1 MKYVLNKCF
10 GGFNVNETIL
20 KELGYKYNYEVNP
33 DDERLIKLIEER
45 GVESVQGRFSMLKVV
60 EIPDEATDWIK
71 TDYDGIEQII
81 YVLNGKLN
89 FI

>member
-20 KELGYKYNYEVNP
+20 KELGYKYNYEINP
-33 DDERLIKLIEER
+33 DDEGLIKLIEER
-45 GVESVQGRFSMLKVV
+45 GSEAIQGRSSMLKVV
-60 EIPDEATDWIK
+60 DIPDEAADWIK

-81 YVLNGKLN
+81 YALNGKLN